1 MIGIGLFLYNMRM
14 AGTGYRQMRKLEA
27 DKRDFDASMESINA
41 LTERFKALKAEF
53 DELAADMEAEKR
65 AELWAEVDDMNRE
78 VATTL
83 LLGSL
88 KQAIPL
94 MEETISLAETVVASL
109 KPEDQD

>member
-1 MIGIGLFLYNMRM
+1 MLSHQSLGDEHVLR
-14 AGTGYRQMRKLEA
+14 RRHLEVEITSG
-27 DKRDFDASMESINA
+27 RHLNA